1 MNFDHLQGQVD
12 DTVDGEGEKDNKD
25 GDENEN
31 GDEKDNNNDDDENI
45 LDKPQNDDE
54 SFKLD
59 KNDFKFKYGFYPTND
74 EDNFRTT
81 NINMGKY
88 KNKYQDNRA
97 QHTQYIWEKLYDN
110 NY

>member
-12 DTVDGEGEKDNKD
+12 DTVDGDNEIDNEKDN
-25 GDENEN
+25 
-31 GDEKDNNNDDDENI
+31 DNNNVDENI
-45 LDKPQNDDE
+45 LNKPQNDDE

>member
-12 DTVDGEGEKDNKD
+12 DTVDGEKDKDNKD
-25 GDENEN
+25 GDEN
-31 GDEKDNNNDDDENI
+31 GDGNI

>member
-12 DTVDGEGEKDNKD
+12 DTVDGEKDNKD
-25 GDENEN
+25 GDGNEN
-31 GDEKDNNNDDDENI
+31 GDGNI
-45 LDKPQNDDE
+45 LDKAQNDDE

-97 QHTQYIWEKLYDN
+97 QHTQKLYDN